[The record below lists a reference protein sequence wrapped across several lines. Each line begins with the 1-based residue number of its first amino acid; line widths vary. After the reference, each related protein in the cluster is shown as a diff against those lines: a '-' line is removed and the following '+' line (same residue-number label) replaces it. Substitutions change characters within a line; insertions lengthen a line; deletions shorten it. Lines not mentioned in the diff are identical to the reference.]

1 MGLFSTEL
9 SSPRERMSTRSPMK
23 RSRPKLD
30 MPPFGSGD
38 APQDSVSYAVY
49 IRDMAAASL
58 HSHESDRKSVDAY
71 INILRAKELYL
82 KLQNDKGETFTQ
94 WTTFCVT
101 PRPYGLGRSS
111 QDIETI
117 ISEAKN
123 PQTIALKVQPLNGHG
138 GDRKSEQSKDQG
150 VMSTLQRG
158 STNAAYLTARI
169 ARDYPDIAD
178 EMKAG
183 KYPSVR
189 AAAKAAGLLKEVS
202 GVDRLKQDW
211 KKTTQADHQRFLAWL
226 REEGEL

>member
-123 PQTIALKVQPLNGHG
+123 PQTIALKVTPLAESRRPTKEEQANKVDVVNLIKG
-138 GDRKSEQSKDQG
+138 GNSAE
-150 VMSTLQRG
+150 
-158 STNAAYLTARI
+158 YLTRRI